1 MCRHSNCATSLLC
14 TFEAEFPASP
24 PRPPPSF
31 SGGILHVKD
40 KAVIALQRMT
50 PTSKV
55 H

>member
-14 TFEAEFPASP
+14 TFEAEFPA
-24 PRPPPSF
+24 PPPSSSF